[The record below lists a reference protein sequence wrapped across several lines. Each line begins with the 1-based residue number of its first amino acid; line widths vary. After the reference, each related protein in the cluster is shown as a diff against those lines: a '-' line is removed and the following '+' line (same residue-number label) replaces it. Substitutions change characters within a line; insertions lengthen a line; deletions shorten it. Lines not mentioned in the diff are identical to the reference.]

1 MNDIE
6 KLTEYFREFPG
17 IGPRQAKRFV
27 YFLLRK
33 NEQYVRELSALIPQV
48 RKNVSICE
56 NCFKYFTKNINT
68 SKCEICNQNRDHSQ
82 ILVVARDTDLES
94 IEKSGAYN
102 GYYFVLGGLLP
113 ILEDD
118 VQKFIRFKELLNLI
132 DKKIVNG
139 LEEIILAMNANPDG
153 DNTAYFL
160 KKNLSDKNIK
170 ITILGRGL
178 STGSELEYAD
188 SETIKNAL
196 INRKSQ
202 A

>member
-33 NEQYVRELSALIPQV
+33 NEQYVRELSQLIPQV
-48 RKNVSICE
+48 RRNISICE
-56 NCFKYFTKNINT
+56 DCFKYFTKRNDNF
-68 SKCEICNQNRDHSQ
+68 KCDICTQNRDKSLLL
-82 ILVVARDTDLES
+82 IVARDTDLES
-94 IEKSGAYN
+94 IEKSGSYN

-113 ILEDD
+113 ILENDA
-118 VQKFIRFKELLNLI
+118 QKFIRLKELLNVV
-132 DKKIVNG
+132 DKKTQEG

-153 DNTAYFL
+153 DNTASFL
-160 KKNLSDKNIK
+160 KKQFIDKNLK
-170 ITILGRGL
+170 ITLLGRGL

-188 SETIKNAL
+188 TDTIKNAL
-196 INRKSQ
+196 FNRKSD
-202 A
+202 